1 MDIENVEVEK
11 ELRIVF
17 MGTPQFSVSV
27 LKSLIDNYNVV
38 AVVTQPDKKIG
49 RGGKIGITP
58 IKKIANDN
66 NILVLQPKKIKDEY
80 NEIIALEP
88 DIIITCAYGQIL
100 PQELLDYPRLGCINV
115 HASLLPKLRGGAP
128 IQRAIMNGDKETGI
142 TIMFMADKMD
152 SGAIITSEKLEIGDS
167 ENYISLH
174 NRLSLLGSE
183 LLIKT
188 LPDIING
195 NITPKAQNESEVTY
209 GFNISNEDEKINFGK
224 RKKDIYN
231 QIRALDGF
239 SGAYCIYEGKRL
251 KVWQSVMSDN
261 HFSNLLDG
269 EVTNIYKEGIGVK
282 VSDGEI
288 ILTSVQLEGKNRI
301 SAKDFANGK
310 NLVGKVLE

>member
-209 GFNISNEDEKINFGK
+209 GFNISKEDEKINFGK

-239 SGAYCIYEGKRL
+239 SGAYCIYDGKRF
-251 KVWQSVMSDN
+251 KVWQSVISDN